1 MSILNLLKSKK
12 NEIRNIAYKHG
23 VTNISLF
30 GSVLRNE
37 DNENSDIDFLIEF
50 EENRTLFDLI
60 RLKEDLEILIGKEV
74 DVVTKDSLHWTIK
87 DQILSEVE
95 QI

>member
-1 MSILNLLKSKK
+1 MSIFNLLMNKK
-12 NEIRNIAYKHG
+12 NEIRNTASKHG

-30 GSVLRNE
+30 GSVLRKE
-37 DNENSDIDFLIEF
+37 DNETSDIDFLVEF

-60 RLKEDLEILIGKEV
+60 RLKEDLENLIGKKV

-87 DQILSEVE
+87 DQILNEVE